1 MGYGDY
7 YGFPEYVSVATR
19 RARAQQRLK
28 TLARKGK
35 KPSPVMIDGRTIAT
49 TFWGKA
55 WCEYVEGHA
64 ALVNRLER
72 GRSYVRN
79 GLVVDLEVTK
89 GQVRALVSGTDLY
102 EVVIEIAPLPGPRW
116 KAVRRHCGG
125 QIGTLVEL
133 LSGRFSSA
141 VMEVLSHR
149 EKGLF
154 PAKGEMALRCSCPD
168 GEWVCKHVAAVV
180 YGVGARLDHAPELL
194 FTLRGVDGADLIAE
208 AGSVGQGAAAKT
220 NPKRLAP
227 GRLEDIFG
235 IELEA
240 DAAPKRKGA
249 RRPSPA
255 SQARPASPRTTPRAG
270 KAGRRGA
277 ARRGSL
283 ASHGPAPKR

>member
-1 MGYGDY
+1 
-7 YGFPEYVSVATR
+7 VAKR

-35 KPSPVMIDGRTIAT
+35 KPSPIVIEGRTIAT

-55 WCEYVEGHA
+55 WCAYVEGHA

-79 GLVVDLEVTK
+79 GMVIDLEVTK

-102 EVVIEIAPLPGPRW
+102 EVAIEIAPLPASRW
-116 KAVRRHCGG
+116 KAVRRRCGG
-125 QIGTLVEL
+125 RIGTLVEL
-133 LSGRFSSA
+133 LAGRFSSA

-149 EKGLF
+149 ENGLF
-154 PAKGEMALRCSCPD
+154 PARGEMALRCSCPD

-208 AGSVGQGAAAKT
+208 AARVGQGAAAQPGA
-220 NPKRLAP
+220 NGLAADQ
-227 GRLEDIFG
+227 LEDIFG
-235 IELEA
+235 IELE
-240 DAAPKRKGA
+240 DDGAAGKTKA
-249 RRPSPA
+249 SRRPPPLANTSSTRRA
-255 SQARPASPRTTPRAG
+255 SRKVVAG
-270 KAGRRGA
+270 GVKAKRRVS
-277 ARRGSL
+277 ARRGS
-283 ASHGPAPKR
+283 

>member
-1 MGYGDY
+1 MGFGSY
-7 YGFPEYVSVATR
+7 YGFPEYVSVAKR
-19 RARAQQRLK
+19 RARAQRRLQG
-28 TLARKGK
+28 LARKGR
-35 KPSPVMIDGRTIAT
+35 KPSPVVIEGRTIAT

-89 GQVRALVSGTDLY
+89 GRVRALVSGTDLY

-116 KAVRRHCGG
+116 KAVRRHCRG

-133 LSGRFSSA
+133 LAGRFSSA

-194 FTLRGVDGADLIAE
+194 FTLRGVEGSDLIAE
-208 AGSVGQGAAAKT
+208 AGEVGQVASARPGA
-220 NPKRLAP
+220 RGLATSQ
-227 GRLEDIFG
+227 LEDIFG
-235 IELEA
+235 IELERNGSIVA
-240 DAAPKRKGA
+240 KKAS
-249 RRPSPA
+249 RRPPPA
-255 SQARPASPRTTPRAG
+255 VKTRPATRKTAAG
-270 KAGRRGA
+270 GVKSKRQAST
-277 ARRGSL
+277 RRGS
-283 ASHGPAPKR
+283 

>member
-1 MGYGDY
+1 MGFDGYGD
-7 YGFPEYVSVATR
+7 FPAYVSVAKR

-28 TLARKGK
+28 GLARKGR
-35 KPSPVMIDGRTIAT
+35 KPSPIVIEGRTIAT

-79 GLVVDLEVTK
+79 GLVIDLEVTK
-89 GQVRALVSGTDLY
+89 GRVRALVSGTDLY

-133 LSGRFSSA
+133 LAGRFSSA

-208 AGSVGQGAAAKT
+208 AGKVGQGASARLGASGLAA
-220 NPKRLAP
+220 
-227 GRLEDIFG
+227 GQLEDIFG
-235 IELEA
+235 IELEEGA
-240 DAAPKRKGA
+240 TQKRTASRRAPPPAKAMPTKPARKLAKRGE
-249 RRPSPA
+249 
-255 SQARPASPRTTPRAG
+255 RA
-270 KAGRRGA
+270 KKRVPT
-277 ARRGSL
+277 RRGS
-283 ASHGPAPKR
+283 

>member
-1 MGYGDY
+1 MGFDGYGS
-7 YGFPEYVSVATR
+7 FPEYVSVAKR

-28 TLARKGK
+28 ALARKGR
-35 KPSPVMIDGRTIAT
+35 KPSPIVIDGRAIAT

-55 WCEYVEGHA
+55 WCQYVEGHA

-72 GRSYVRN
+72 GRSYVKN
-79 GLVVDLEVTK
+79 GLVIDLEVTK
-89 GQVRALVSGTDLY
+89 GRVRALVSGTDLY
-102 EVVIEIAPLPGPRW
+102 EVVMEIAPLPGPRW

-133 LSGRFSSA
+133 LAGRFSSA

-180 YGVGARLDHAPELL
+180 YGVGARLDHAPDLL

-208 AGSVGQGAAAKT
+208 AGKAGRVASAGPGASGLATGQ
-220 NPKRLAP
+220 
-227 GRLEDIFG
+227 LEDIFG
-235 IELEA
+235 IELESSGA
-240 DAAPKRKGA
+240 SVEKRPP
-249 RRPSPA
+249 RRPAPVPK
-255 SQARPASPRTTPRAG
+255 ARSPRPVTRKTIANGVKAKKRASAR
-270 KAGRRGA
+270 KA
-277 ARRGSL
+277 
-283 ASHGPAPKR
+283 P

>member
-1 MGYGDY
+1 MGFGDY
-7 YGFPEYVSVATR
+7 YGFPEYVSVAKR

-28 TLARKGK
+28 ALVRKGR
-35 KPSPVMIDGRTIAT
+35 KPSPIVIEGRTIAT

-64 ALVNRLER
+64 ALVSRLER
-72 GRSYVRN
+72 GRSYVKN
-79 GLVVDLEVTK
+79 GLVIDLEVSK
-89 GQVRALVSGTDLY
+89 GRVQALVSGTDLY
-102 EVVIEIAPLPGPRW
+102 EVEMEIAPLPEPRW

-154 PAKGEMALRCSCPD
+154 PAKGEMVLRCSCPD

-208 AGSVGQGAAAKT
+208 AGKVGQSAAAQPSAKG
-220 NPKRLAP
+220 LAA
-227 GRLEDIFG
+227 GQLEDIFG
-235 IELEA
+235 IEIETRA
-240 DAAPKRKGA
+240 TKRASRKTVAGGVNA
-249 RRPSPA
+249 KRRVS
-255 SQARPASPRTTPRAG
+255 
-270 KAGRRGA
+270 AGR
-277 ARRGSL
+277 GS
-283 ASHGPAPKR
+283 

>member
-1 MGYGDY
+1 MGFDGYGD
-7 YGFPEYVSVATR
+7 FPAYLSVAKR

-28 TLARKGK
+28 ALARKGK
-35 KPSPVMIDGRTIAT
+35 KPSPIVIEGRTIAT

-55 WCEYVEGHA
+55 WCDYVEGHA

-72 GRSYVRN
+72 GRSYVRS
-79 GLVVDLEVTK
+79 GMVIDLEVTR

-116 KAVRRHCGG
+116 KAVRRRCGG

-133 LSGRFSSA
+133 LAGRFSSA

-149 EKGLF
+149 EQGLF

-208 AGSVGQGAAAKT
+208 AGKVGQGAPSQPGAKGLAA
-220 NPKRLAP
+220 
-227 GRLEDIFG
+227 GQLEDIFG
-235 IELEA
+235 IELEGDGVIVA
-240 DAAPKRKGA
+240 KKASRRAP
-249 RRPSPA
+249 PPA
-255 SQARPASPRTTPRAG
+255 KAMPTRPAG
-270 KAGRRGA
+270 KVTRRGA
-277 ARRGSL
+277 KAKKRASTRLGS
-283 ASHGPAPKR
+283 

>member
-1 MGYGDY
+1 MGFGDY
-7 YGFPEYVSVATR
+7 YGFPEYVSVAKR

-28 TLARKGK
+28 GLARKGR
-35 KPSPVMIDGRTIAT
+35 KPSPIVIEGRTIAN

-102 EVVIEIAPLPGPRW
+102 EVVIEIAPLPEPRW

-133 LSGRFSSA
+133 LGGRFSSA

-149 EKGLF
+149 ETGLF

-208 AGSVGQGAAAKT
+208 AGKVGQGAAAQ
-220 NPKRLAP
+220 PGASGLAA
-227 GRLEDIFG
+227 GQLEDIFG
-235 IELEA
+235 IELEG
-240 DAAPKRKGA
+240 DGA
-249 RRPSPA
+249 IAETKASRRRSPPA
-255 SQARPASPRTTPRAG
+255 KARSTKPARPRVTRG
-270 KAGRRGA
+270 VKAKKRIP
-277 ARRGSL
+277 ARRGS
-283 ASHGPAPKR
+283 

>member
-1 MGYGDY
+1 MGFDNY
-7 YGFPEYVSVATR
+7 YGFPEYVSVAKR

-28 TLARKGK
+28 GLARKGK
-35 KPSPVMIDGRTIAT
+35 KPSPIVIEGRTIAT
-49 TFWGKA
+49 TFWGQA

-89 GQVRALVSGTDLY
+89 GQVRALVSGTELY
-102 EVVIEIAPLPGPRW
+102 EVVIEIAPLPAARW
-116 KAVRRHCGG
+116 KAVRKHCSG

-133 LSGRFSSA
+133 LAGRFSSA

-149 EKGLF
+149 EEGLF

-208 AGSVGQGAAAKT
+208 AGTVGQGAAAQ
-220 NPKRLAP
+220 PGAGGLAA
-227 GRLEDIFG
+227 GQLEDIFG
-235 IELEA
+235 IELEGGG
-240 DAAPKRKGA
+240 APARTRPPPRARAKGKAPARKA
-249 RRPSPA
+249 RRPAPA
-255 SQARPASPRTTPRAG
+255 RRARR
-270 KAGRRGA
+270 KAGR
-277 ARRGSL
+277 
-283 ASHGPAPKR
+283 

>member
-1 MGYGDY
+1 MGFDDY
-7 YGFPEYVSVATR
+7 YGFPEYVSVAKR

-28 TLARKGK
+28 ALVRKGR
-35 KPSPVMIDGRTIAT
+35 KPSPIVIEGRTIAT

-64 ALVNRLER
+64 ALVSRLER
-72 GRSYVRN
+72 GRSYVKN
-79 GLVVDLEVTK
+79 GLVIDLEVSK
-89 GQVRALVSGTDLY
+89 GRVQALVSGTDLY
-102 EVVIEIAPLPGPRW
+102 EVEMEIAPLPGPRW

-154 PAKGEMALRCSCPD
+154 PAKGEMVLRCSCPD

-180 YGVGARLDHAPELL
+180 YGVGARLDQAPELL

-208 AGSVGQGAAAKT
+208 AGKVGQGAAGQPNAKG
-220 NPKRLAP
+220 LAA
-227 GRLEDIFG
+227 GQLEDIFG
-235 IELEA
+235 IEIEGDGA
-240 DAAPKRKGA
+240 IGKKKASRRAPSCGNGKR
-249 RRPSPA
+249 R
-255 SQARPASPRTTPRAG
+255 
-270 KAGRRGA
+270 
-277 ARRGSL
+277 
-283 ASHGPAPKR
+283 